1 MSRLCLPQHFQ
12 SRFLAYVCFGNG
24 GSNTCILRDFFYSR
38 WHSTRQH
45 FCAWVAKVPRL
56 AARTNAN
63 EEDHRW
69 NRWRRRTDT
78 FLKLQAVLDQPWF
91 GVGIYIPILDDQA
104 HGPENLFS
112 VRLLTPI
119 IQFVQGLSLTG
130 VIHCMPNPTVWLQ
143 AERLSWGE
151 RAFGLRCLSHDIFPC
166 NHLMP
171 FDDRQPGANLVH
183 APAKRGNTM
192 RFM

>member
-1 MSRLCLPQHFQ
+1 MSRLCLTTAFPKPFF
-12 SRFLAYVCFGNG
+12 SICLFGNG

-63 EEDHRW
+63 EQDHRW

-112 VRLLTPI
+112 VRHLTTHYT
-119 IQFVQGLSLTG
+119 VCARVELDRCHSL
-130 VIHCMPNPTVWLQ
+130 H
-143 AERLSWGE
+143 AEPYCVAASRK
-151 RAFGLRCLSHDIFPC
+151 A
-166 NHLMP
+166 LMGRES
-171 FDDRQPGANLVH
+171 FW
-183 APAKRGNTM
+183 APLFIT
-192 RFM
+192 